1 MGRAL
6 LFVGL
11 FLRLLNKLMLYCL
24 YTLVDIT
31 ATGHYRGSDRLLRNQ
46 QQNFDTILQTLGL
59 KGNVYFDNKP
69 RKIPAKIFG
78 NEKIDCWYFE
88 WTMEISDLF
97 ATETDPIGQL
107 KELFN
112 FVPYIDD
119 LTEQVQ
125 FTPAVFKLGH
135 NIIFDFKQ

>member
-1 MGRAL
+1 
-6 LFVGL
+6 
-11 FLRLLNKLMLYCL
+11 MLYCL

-31 ATGHYRGSDRLLRNQ
+31 ATGHYRGNDKLLRNQ

-59 KGNVYFDNKP
+59 KGNVYFNNKP
-69 RKIPAKIFG
+69 KKIPAEIFG
-78 NEKIDCWYFE
+78 NENINCWYFE

-97 ATETDPIGQL
+97 TVDNDPIGEL

-112 FVPYIDD
+112 FIPYIDD
-119 LTEQVQ
+119 LTESVK
-125 FTPAVFKLGH
+125 FNPAVFKLGQ